1 MPSKHPTTA
10 SGWRDKYLK
19 LLEDA
24 EREKKRHG
32 VQVKMLTDAIQQS
45 SKVAFGVDP
54 SVDTVLKQLTG
65 RISTGNLDV
74 VKPLDQLEQLASQL
88 GKMRSSHQQKNKLA
102 FEQMVAALGVTEL
115 PKSVRKQI
123 DELQKNIPQQFSC
136 YTTQSETFSK
146 LLALQKDLTELLAEQ
161 RPQRSLWEK
170 VFGSNSEPGDV
181 GEAAAVEV
189 ASNLDADKG
198 SESLD
203 APITLSDE
211 ETELFT
217 EADTNRNREVAT
229 VDDDDIN
236 ELKVPDDLP
245 PVPGE
250 SQDSGYSIVA
260 DRIPPVLL
268 SFLDSLV
275 IPERL
280 AREAG
285 KIQTQIEQGLRWFEL
300 VGVLESLRDLM
311 LSIANPQEF
320 LNYLAELNS
329 QLGDIRGVLGQGIES
344 LQKLDDSSQMLSSG
358 LENTVKGMQNSVDS
372 AKDLEQLKHVVNDQ
386 LDEIRQA
393 LLKYHQQRDQITK
406 DGPLLETI
414 KQLLKRIDELEN
426 QSLAVQAEL
435 EEQRKK
441 ATHDLLTGLPNRA
454 AYLERSDQEW
464 QRWQRYGN
472 PLSLAIADIDYFKKI
487 NDTYGHQAGDRVLQ
501 VIAKVLNKRIRKTD
515 FIARFGGEE
524 FVMIL
529 PETDLDAGV
538 KMLEK
543 VRETI
548 AGCPFHFKGEDV
560 QITSSFGV
568 AEFAEGDT
576 VDVVLARAD
585 KALYQ
590 AKEQGRNKVVAG

>member
-19 LLEDA
+19 LLESA
-24 EREKKRHG
+24 EREKKRHS
-32 VQVKMLTDAIQQS
+32 VQVKMLSDAIQQS
-45 SKVAFGVDP
+45 TKVAFGVDP
-54 SVDTVLKQLTG
+54 SVDTVLKQLTA

-88 GKMRSSHQQKNKLA
+88 SKMRGSHQQKNIQA
-102 FEQMVAALGVTEL
+102 FGQMVAALGVTEL
-115 PKSVRKQI
+115 PKNVRKQI

-136 YTTQSETFSK
+136 YTSQSETFSR
-146 LLALQKDLTELLAEQ
+146 LLTLQKDLTELLAEQ

-170 VFGSNSEPGDV
+170 VFGPKIEADQDLGDTF
-181 GEAAAVEV
+181 EV
-189 ASNLDADKG
+189 DKG
-198 SESLD
+198 TESPD
-203 APITLSDE
+203 APLTLSDE

-217 EADTNRNREVAT
+217 DEQASETEDSLDNIEGEEITP
-229 VDDDDIN
+229 
-236 ELKVPDDLP
+236 LKVPDDLP

-250 SQDSGYSIVA
+250 SQDSGYNLVA

-268 SFLDSLV
+268 SFLENLV

-280 AREAG
+280 TDEAG
-285 KIQTQIEQGLRWFEL
+285 KIQRKIEEGLRWFEL
-300 VGVLESLRDLM
+300 VVVLESLRDLM

-329 QLGDIRGVLGQGIES
+329 QLGDIRGVLGQGLDS
-344 LQKLDDSSQMLSSG
+344 LQRLDDSSQALSSG
-358 LENTVKGMQNSVDS
+358 LETTVKGIQNSVDS

-386 LDEIRQA
+386 LDDIRQA
-393 LLKYHQQRDQITK
+393 LLEYHQQRDQITK

-414 KQLLKRIDELEN
+414 KQLLKRIDELES

-435 EEQRKK
+435 EEQRRK

-454 AYLERSDQEW
+454 AYLERSDQEF

-472 PLSLAIADIDYFKKI
+472 PLSIAIADIDSFKRI
-487 NDTYGHQAGDRVLQ
+487 NDTYGHSAGDKVLQ

-524 FVMIL
+524 FVML
-529 PETDLDAGV
+529 MPETDVQAGV

-568 AEFAEGDT
+568 AEFSEGDT
-576 VDVVLARAD
+576 VDAVLERAD
-585 KALYQ
+585 KALYK
-590 AKEQGRNKVVAG
+590 AKEQGRNKVVSSGKS